1 MGRFLKIFAIAVAA
15 LVALFAIAAVAF
27 LLLFD
32 PNDFREEIAST
43 VESRTG
49 REMTI
54 DGDVSLELFPWLAV
68 EVGHASLGNAEGFG
82 DTPFAEF
89 DRARLSIR
97 LLPLLLHRDV
107 AVGTAEL
114 EALRL
119 NLAVNKAGRSNWE
132 DLVPEEGEAEPVD
145 AEGTSGGSLDVSGV
159 SIVDAAITY
168 DDRQAGAVY
177 RLTAVNLKLG
187 RIADDLEPVPASGS
201 LRFAVEPDGP
211 AGEIELETVI
221 GFEGDLI
228 TLEGLKIEGA
238 IEGLASAPTSL
249 AFRTDRIA
257 VDTAKETVTAAPMTI
272 GALGLEV
279 AIDAE
284 PFSYAGEVL
293 PKAAIRVAPFSPQSL
308 MHLLEIEAPQT
319 ADPTALSNVTI
330 EGRAALTTGSIDLSG
345 LSIRLDDTTFKG
357 ALSVPRSSSGAFRV
371 DLSGDAIDLDRY
383 MAPAT
388 EAAGGGGE
396 AASTEIPVDLIRPL
410 NARGNLK
417 LGSVRFS
424 GLLLENVVLVLN
436 AGGGQLRLHPIGA
449 DLYGGKYAGDVR
461 IDASGNLPVLAV
473 DEKIENVDLAKLA
486 FAMFEQKNITG
497 RINGGFKLSARG
509 ADADALM
516 RDLSGT
522 MTFSLSDGT
531 YEGVDVW
538 YELRRARALLRQ
550 ETPPEPVLPART
562 PFSSVKATGVVTKG
576 VMKNDDFVADL
587 PFMQITGNG
596 SVDLPAATVDYA
608 LRARV
613 FKKPEAM
620 QGAAPEEI
628 EDLTKVVIPLKI
640 TGPLTKPS
648 VTPDVEKLV
657 QQKVEEEV
665 RERLEDKLKDL
676 LKKKD

>member
-1 MGRFLKIFAIAVAA
+1 MGRFPKILAIAVAA
-15 LVALFAIAAVAF
+15 LVALFAIAAIAF

-32 PNDFREEIAST
+32 PNDFREDIAGA
-43 VESRTG
+43 VKARTG
-49 REMTI
+49 RDMTI

-82 DTPFAEF
+82 DAPFAEF

-107 AVGTAEL
+107 AIGTAEL

-119 NLAVNKAGRSNWE
+119 NLAVNKAGRSNWA
-132 DLVPEEGEAEPVD
+132 DLVPEDGESEAATAD
-145 AEGTSGGSLDVSGV
+145 GASGGRLDVSGV
-159 SIVDAAITY
+159 SIVDAAVTY
-168 DDRQAGAVY
+168 DDRQAGEIY

-187 RIADDLEPVPASGS
+187 RISEDFEPVPANGS
-201 LRFAVEPDGP
+201 LKFAVEPEGP
-211 AGEIELETVI
+211 AGEIELDTVI
-221 GFEGDLI
+221 AFDGDLV
-228 TLEGLKIEGA
+228 TLEGLKIEGVV
-238 IEGLASAPTSL
+238 EGLASAPTSL
-249 AFRTDRIA
+249 AFGTDRIA
-257 VDTAKETVTAAPMTI
+257 VDTASETVTAATLEV
-272 GALGLEV
+272 AVLGIEV

-293 PKAAIRVAPFSPQSL
+293 PKAAIRVAPFSPRSL
-308 MHLLEIEAPQT
+308 MHLLDIEAPET
-319 ADPTALSNVTI
+319 ADPTALSNVAI

-357 ALSVPRSSSGAFRV
+357 ALSVPRGTSGAYRV

-383 MAPAT
+383 MAPAS
-388 EAAGGGGE
+388 AAAGGGE
-396 AASTEIPVDLIRPL
+396 AAAATEIPVELIRPL
-410 NARGNLK
+410 KARGNLK
-417 LGSVRFS
+417 LGSVRFA
-424 GLLLENVVLVLN
+424 GLTLENVVLGLN
-436 AGGGQLRLHPIGA
+436 AGGGQLRLHPLGA

-461 IDASGNLPVLAV
+461 IDASGKLPALAV

-497 RINGGFKLSARG
+497 RINGGFRLTAQG
-509 ADADALM
+509 ADSAALT

-522 MTFSLSDGT
+522 MAFSLTDGT

-538 YELRRARALLRQ
+538 YELRRARALLRKQ
-550 ETPPEPVLPART
+550 TPPEPVLPART

-576 VMKNDDFVADL
+576 VMKNEDFVADL
-587 PFMQITGNG
+587 PFMQITGAG

-613 FKKPEAM
+613 FNKPEAM

-648 VTPDVEKLV
+648 VKPDVEKLV

-665 RERLEDKLKDL
+665 RDRLEDKLKDL

>member
-1 MGRFLKIFAIAVAA
+1 MGRFPKILAIAVAA
-15 LVALFAIAAVAF
+15 LVALFAIAAIAF

-32 PNDFREEIAST
+32 PNDFREDIAGA
-43 VESRTG
+43 VKARTG
-49 REMTI
+49 RDMTI

-82 DTPFAEF
+82 DAPFAEF

-107 AVGTAEL
+107 AIGTAEL

-119 NLAVNKAGRSNWE
+119 NLAVNKAGRSNWA
-132 DLVPEEGEAEPVD
+132 DLVPEDGESEAATAD
-145 AEGTSGGSLDVSGV
+145 GASGGRLDVSGV
-159 SIVDAAITY
+159 SIVDAAVTY
-168 DDRQAGAVY
+168 DDRQAGEIY

-187 RIADDLEPVPASGS
+187 RISEDFEPVPANGS
-201 LRFAVEPDGP
+201 LKFAVEPEGP
-211 AGEIELETVI
+211 AGEIELDTVI
-221 GFEGDLI
+221 AFDGDLV
-228 TLEGLKIEGA
+228 TLEGLKIEGVV
-238 IEGLASAPTSL
+238 EGLASAPTSL
-249 AFRTDRIA
+249 AFGTDRIA
-257 VDTAKETVTAAPMTI
+257 VDTASETVTAATLEI
-272 GALGLEV
+272 AVLGIEV

-293 PKAAIRVAPFSPQSL
+293 PKAAIRVAPFSPRSL
-308 MHLLEIEAPQT
+308 MHLLDIEAPET
-319 ADPTALSNVTI
+319 ADPTALSNVAI

-357 ALSVPRSSSGAFRV
+357 ALSVPRGTSGAYRV

-383 MAPAT
+383 MAPAS
-388 EAAGGGGE
+388 AAAGGGE
-396 AASTEIPVDLIRPL
+396 AAAATEIPVELIRPL
-410 NARGNLK
+410 KARGNLK
-417 LGSVRFS
+417 LGSVRFA
-424 GLLLENVVLVLN
+424 GLTLENVVLGLN
-436 AGGGQLRLHPIGA
+436 AGGGQLRLHPLGA

-461 IDASGNLPVLAV
+461 IDASGKLPALAV

-497 RINGGFKLSARG
+497 RINGGFRLTAQG
-509 ADADALM
+509 ADSAALT

-522 MTFSLSDGT
+522 MAFSLTDGT

-538 YELRRARALLRQ
+538 YELRRARALLRKQ
-550 ETPPEPVLPART
+550 TPPEPVLPART

-576 VMKNDDFVADL
+576 VMKNEDFVADL
-587 PFMQITGNG
+587 PFMQITGAG

-613 FKKPEAM
+613 FNKPEAM

-648 VTPDVEKLV
+648 VKPDVEKLV

-665 RERLEDKLKDL
+665 RDRLEDKLKDL